1 MPRRA
6 GYRIATQLR
15 PGGGRRRLKPGA
27 VVPTSGTM
35 SVGSGLHTAGPLVE
49 APGGTGA
56 EPDRQVLLL
65 AELVGFMT
73 KDTPSVQHVLDLM
86 TPHLCEVA
94 GLTAA
99 TVFEL
104 DSESGLM
111 AATAQFGEPGRR
123 DQMVA
128 GKVFRAAAGGPPV
141 VSGQQ
146 MAIRLRIGGQTVG
159 VLLLTGERLAE
170 LRPDTISTIALHFAT
185 TLQGLFA
192 EKARQFVAHT
202 STTIQELFE
211 KGMTAGSVEEA
222 AELLTHS
229 CATAFRTEHAGLHLI
244 DSDGRIRYVYGV
256 GCPDERLE
264 QLRLNLVG
272 KSAIESPVWRSTVE
286 SGEPV
291 LINNASTAKVR
302 PGGMTETL
310 GLGSFIAMPL
320 MTGFGAVGMVL
331 CGDSSGAREWSGR
344 DRILAQQLSA
354 EGALIMDSA
363 RMRQANRLHVEELT
377 RQAFHDSLTGLP
389 NRKHLLDRGDE
400 AIEIAM
406 CTGTRLAL
414 LLLDLNGFKQVNDTI
429 GHHAGDVLLQLVAKR
444 LDGLIRKPDLVARLG
459 GDEFSVLVTGNPDDQ
474 AAVRVGERICE
485 RLREPFEIDGKPVQ
499 IGASIGVALFP
510 RHATNIGDLMKDAD
524 ASMYLAKRSGGGV
537 HLTA

>member
-1 MPRRA
+1 
-6 GYRIATQLR
+6 
-15 PGGGRRRLKPGA
+15 
-27 VVPTSGTM
+27 M
-35 SVGSGLHTAGPLVE
+35 SVGSELHPAGPRIDE
-49 APGGTGA
+49 ATGGTA
-56 EPDRQVLLL
+56 APPDRQALLL

-73 KDTPSVQHVLDLM
+73 KDTPSVQHVLDVM
-86 TPHLCEVA
+86 TPHLGEIA

-104 DSESGLM
+104 DSESGM
-111 AATAQFGEPGRR
+111 MTATAQFGEPGRR

-141 VSGQQ
+141 VSGKQ
-146 MAIRLRIGGQTVG
+146 MAARLRIGGQTVG

-170 LRPDTISTIALHFAT
+170 LRPETISTIALHFAT
-185 TLQGLFA
+185 TLQALFA

-202 STTIQELFE
+202 SSTIQELFE

-222 AELLTHS
+222 AQLLTHS
-229 CATAFRTEHAGLHLI
+229 CATAFRAEHAALHLI
-244 DSDGRIRYVYGV
+244 DNDGRIRYVYGV
-256 GCPDERLE
+256 GCHDDRLA
-264 QLRLNLVG
+264 QLRDNLVG

-291 LINNASTAKVR
+291 LVANTATAKTR
-302 PGGMTETL
+302 TGGISQTL

-320 MTGFGAVGMVL
+320 MTGFGPVGMVM
-331 CGDSSGAREWSGR
+331 CGDSTGTREWSAR
-344 DRILAQQLSA
+344 DRILAQQLAA

-363 RMRQANRLHVEELT
+363 RMREANQQHMQELT

-389 NRKHLLDRGDE
+389 NRKHLLDRGE
-400 AIEIAM
+400 QAVEIAM
-406 CTGTRLAL
+406 ATGTRMAL

-444 LDGLIRKPDLVARLG
+444 LDHLIRKPDLVARLG
-459 GDEFSVLVTGNPDDQ
+459 GDEFSVLVTANPDENG
-474 AAVRVGERICE
+474 AVRVGERICE
-485 RLREPFEIDGKPVQ
+485 RLREPFEIDGRPVR

-510 RHATNIGDLMKDAD
+510 RHAIEFSTLMKDAD
-524 ASMYLAKRSGGGV
+524 ASMYQAKRSGGGV
-537 HLTA
+537 YLTA

>member
-1 MPRRA
+1 
-6 GYRIATQLR
+6 
-15 PGGGRRRLKPGA
+15 
-27 VVPTSGTM
+27 M
-35 SVGSGLHTAGPLVE
+35 SVGTGLHTAEPRTE
-49 APGGTGA
+49 ATGGTGVT
-56 EPDRQVLLL
+56 PDRQVLLL

-86 TPHLCEVA
+86 TPHLREIA

-123 DQMVA
+123 DQLVA

-141 VSGQQ
+141 ISGQQ

-159 VLLLTGERLAE
+159 VLLLTGETLAE
-170 LRPDTISTIALHFAT
+170 LRLDTVSTIALHFAT

-202 STTIQELFE
+202 SATIQELFE
-211 KGMTAGSVEEA
+211 KGMTAGNVEEA

-229 CATAFRTEHAGLHLI
+229 CATAFRTEHASLHLI
-244 DSDGRIRYVYGV
+244 DGDGRIRYVYGV
-256 GCPDERLE
+256 GCPDERLD
-264 QLRLNLVG
+264 QLRANLVG
-272 KSAIESPVWRSTVE
+272 RSAIESPVWRSTIE

-291 LINNASTAKVR
+291 LVNNGSAAKVR

-310 GLGSFIAMPL
+310 ALRSFIAMPL
-320 MTGFGAVGMVL
+320 MTGFGPVGMVM
-331 CGDSSGAREWSGR
+331 CGDSSGEREWSAR
-344 DRILAQQLSA
+344 DRILAQQLAA

-363 RMRQANRLHVEELT
+363 RMRQANQMHVEELT

-389 NRKHLLDRGDE
+389 NRKHLLDRGEE
-400 AIEIAM
+400 AVEIAM

-429 GHHAGDVLLQLVAKR
+429 GHHAGDVLLQLVGKR
-444 LDGLIRKPDLVARLG
+444 LDGLIRRPDLAARLG
-459 GDEFSVLVTGNPDDQ
+459 GDEFSVLITGNPDEQ
-474 AAVRVGERICE
+474 AAVRISERICE
-485 RLREPFEIDGKPVQ
+485 RLREPFEIDGRMVQ

-510 RHATNIGDLMKDAD
+510 RHATEFGDLLKDAD
-524 ASMYLAKRSGGGV
+524 ASMYQAKRGGGGV
-537 HLTA
+537 HLTS

>member
-1 MPRRA
+1 M
-6 GYRIATQLR
+6 
-15 PGGGRRRLKPGA
+15 A
-27 VVPTSGTM
+27 VT
-35 SVGSGLHTAGPLVE
+35 
-49 APGGTGA
+49 
-56 EPDRQVLLL
+56 PDRQALLL

-86 TPHLCEVA
+86 APHLREIA

-104 DSESGLM
+104 DSETGM
-111 AATAQFGEPGRR
+111 MTGTAQYGEPGRR

-159 VLLLTGERLAE
+159 VLLFTGDALSE
-170 LRPDTISTIALHFAT
+170 LRPDTISTVALHFAT

-202 STTIQELFE
+202 SATIQELFE
-211 KGMTAGSVEEA
+211 KGMSAGSVEEA
-222 AELLTHS
+222 AELLTNS

-244 DSDGRIRYVYGV
+244 DNDGRIRYVYSV
-256 GCPDERLE
+256 GCPDEVK
-264 QLRLNLVG
+264 QTLRANLVG
-272 KSAIESPVWRSTVE
+272 RSAIESPVWRSTME
-286 SGEPV
+286 SGDPV
-291 LINNASTAKVR
+291 LVNNAATSKTR
-302 PGGMTETL
+302 PGGLIDTL
-310 GLGSFIAMPL
+310 GMQSFIAMPL
-320 MTGFGAVGMVL
+320 MSGFGPAGLVM
-331 CGDSSGAREWSGR
+331 CGDSSGTREWSGR
-344 DRILAQQLSA
+344 DRILAQQLAA

-363 RMRQANRLHVEELT
+363 RMRQANQMHVEELT

-389 NRKHLLDRGDE
+389 NRKRLLDRGE
-400 AIEIAM
+400 QAVEIAM
-406 CTGTRLAL
+406 ATGTRMAL

-444 LDGLIRKPDLVARLG
+444 LDGLVRHPDMVARLG
-459 GDEFSVLVTGNPDDQ
+459 GDEFSVLVTANPDERV
-474 AAVRVGERICE
+474 AVAVGERICE
-485 RLREPFEIDGKPVQ
+485 RLREPFEIDGRPVR

-510 RHATNIGDLMKDAD
+510 RHEIEFGALMKDAD
-524 ASMYLAKRSGGGV
+524 ASMYQAKRSGGGV

>member
-1 MPRRA
+1 M
-6 GYRIATQLR
+6 
-15 PGGGRRRLKPGA
+15 
-27 VVPTSGTM
+27 
-35 SVGSGLHTAGPLVE
+35 
-49 APGGTGA
+49 
-56 EPDRQVLLL
+56 

-86 TPHLCEVA
+86 TPHLRELA

-111 AATAQFGEPGRR
+111 GATAQFGEPGRR
-123 DQMVA
+123 DQLVA

-159 VLLLTGERLAE
+159 VLLLTGDLLAE
-170 LRPDTISTIALHFAT
+170 LRQDTISTVALHFAT

-202 STTIQELFE
+202 SSTIQELFE

-229 CATAFRTEHAGLHLI
+229 CATAFRTEHAALHLI
-244 DSDGRIRYVYGV
+244 DNDGRIRYVYGV
-256 GCPDERLE
+256 GCPDERLGT
-264 QLRLNLVG
+264 LRENLVG

-291 LINNASTAKVR
+291 LVGNTATAKTR
-302 PGGMTETL
+302 PGGMAQTL
-310 GLGSFIAMPL
+310 ELGSFIAMPL
-320 MTGFGAVGMVL
+320 MTGFGPVGMVM
-331 CGDSSGAREWSGR
+331 CGDSSGAREWTAR
-344 DRILAQQLSA
+344 DRILAQQLAA

-363 RMRQANRLHVEELT
+363 RMREANRQHMQELT

-389 NRKHLLDRGDE
+389 NRKALLDRGE
-400 AIEIAM
+400 QAVEIAM
-406 CTGTRLAL
+406 ATGTRLGL

-444 LDGLIRKPDLVARLG
+444 LDGLIRKPDLAARLG
-459 GDEFSVLVTGNPDDQ
+459 GDEFSVLVTANPDE
-474 AAVRVGERICE
+474 AGAVRVGERICE
-485 RLREPFEIDGKPVQ
+485 RLREPFQIDGRSVQ
-499 IGASIGVALFP
+499 IGASIGVSLFP
-510 RHATNIGDLMKDAD
+510 RHAIDFGVLMQHAD
-524 ASMYLAKRSGGGV
+524 ASMYEAKRGGGGV
-537 HLTA
+537 HLTP

>member
-1 MPRRA
+1 
-6 GYRIATQLR
+6 
-15 PGGGRRRLKPGA
+15 
-27 VVPTSGTM
+27 M
-35 SVGSGLHTAGPLVE
+35 SVGSGLHTAGPLLEE
-49 APGGTGA
+49 APGGTA
-56 EPDRQVLLL
+56 APPNRQALLL
-65 AELVGFMT
+65 AELISFMT

-86 TPHLCEVA
+86 TPHLREIA

-104 DSESGLM
+104 DSETGMM
-111 AATAQFGEPGRR
+111 AGTAQFGEPGRR

-159 VLLLTGERLAE
+159 VLLLTGDSLAD
-170 LRPDTISTIALHFAT
+170 LRQETISTVALHFAT

-202 STTIQELFE
+202 SSTIQELFE

-244 DSDGRIRYVYGV
+244 DNDGRIRYVYSV
-256 GCPDERLE
+256 GCPEERQQ
-264 QLRLNLVG
+264 QLAASLVG

-291 LINNASTAKVR
+291 LVTNAANTKVR
-302 PGGMTETL
+302 PGGMAETL
-310 GLGSFIAMPL
+310 ELSSFIAMPL
-320 MTGFGAVGMVL
+320 MSGFGPVGMVL
-331 CGDSSGAREWSGR
+331 CGDSSGTRDWSAR
-344 DRILAQQLSA
+344 DRILAQQLAA

-363 RMRQANRLHVEELT
+363 RMRQANRVHVEELT

-389 NRKHLLDRGDE
+389 NRKHLLDRGE
-400 AIEIAM
+400 QAVEVAM
-406 CTGTRLAL
+406 ATGTRLAL

-429 GHHAGDVLLQLVAKR
+429 GHHAGDVLLQLVGKR

-459 GDEFSVLVTGNPDDQ
+459 GDEFSVLVTGDPDGE
-474 AAVRVGERICE
+474 AAVQVGERICA
-485 RLREPFEIDGKPVQ
+485 RLREPFEIDGRTVQ

-510 RHATNIGDLMKDAD
+510 RHATEFGALMKDAD
-524 ASMYLAKRSGGGV
+524 ASMYEAKRSGGGV
-537 HLTA
+537 RLTP

>member
-1 MPRRA
+1 
-6 GYRIATQLR
+6 
-15 PGGGRRRLKPGA
+15 
-27 VVPTSGTM
+27 M
-35 SVGSGLHTAGPLVE
+35 SVGSGLDTAGPLTE
-49 APGGTGA
+49 APGGIVM

-86 TPHLCEVA
+86 TPHLREIA

-141 VSGQQ
+141 ISGQQ

-159 VLLLTGERLAE
+159 VLLLTGDALAG
-170 LRPDTISTIALHFAT
+170 LRPETTSTVALHFAT

-202 STTIQELFE
+202 SATIQELFE

-229 CATAFRTEHAGLHLI
+229 CATAFRTEHASLHLI
-244 DSDGRIRYVYGV
+244 DNDGRIRYVYGV
-256 GCPDERLE
+256 GCPDELLD
-264 QLRLNLVG
+264 QLRSNLVG
-272 KSAIESPVWRSTVE
+272 SPAIESAIWRSTIE

-291 LINNASTAKVR
+291 LVNDASTAKTR
-302 PGGMTETL
+302 PGGVARTL

-320 MTGFGAVGMVL
+320 MTGFGAVGMVM
-331 CGDSSGAREWSGR
+331 CGDSSGPREWSGR
-344 DRILAQQLSA
+344 DRILAQQLAA

-363 RMRQANRLHVEELT
+363 RMRQANQQHMQELT

-389 NRKHLLDRGDE
+389 NRKALLDRGE
-400 AIEIAM
+400 QAVEIAM
-406 CTGTRLAL
+406 ATGTRMAL

-444 LDGLIRKPDLVARLG
+444 LDALIRRPDLVARLG
-459 GDEFSVLVTGNPDDQ
+459 GDEFSVLVTANPDDEG
-474 AAVRVGERICE
+474 AVRVGERICE
-485 RLREPFEIDGKPVQ
+485 LLREPFEIDGRPVR
-499 IGASIGVALFP
+499 IGASIGVASFP
-510 RHATNIGDLMKDAD
+510 RHAIEFGALMKDAD
-524 ASMYLAKRSGGGV
+524 ASMYQAKRGGGGV

>member
-1 MPRRA
+1 M
-6 GYRIATQLR
+6 
-15 PGGGRRRLKPGA
+15 
-27 VVPTSGTM
+27 
-35 SVGSGLHTAGPLVE
+35 
-49 APGGTGA
+49 TGV

-86 TPHLCEVA
+86 TPHLREIA

-104 DSESGLM
+104 DSESGMM

-159 VLLLTGERLAE
+159 VLLLTGDALAE
-170 LRPDTISTIALHFAT
+170 LRLDTISTVALHFAT

-202 STTIQELFE
+202 SSTIQELFE

-229 CATAFRTEHAGLHLI
+229 CATAFRTEHASLHLI
-244 DSDGRIRYVYGV
+244 DGDGRIRYVYGV
-256 GCPDERLE
+256 GCPDERLD
-264 QLRLNLVG
+264 QLRTNLIG
-272 KSAIESPVWRSTVE
+272 KSAIESPIWRNTVE
-286 SGEPV
+286 SGEPM
-291 LINNASTAKVR
+291 LISNVATAKTR
-302 PGGMTETL
+302 PGGMAQTL
-310 GLGSFIAMPL
+310 ELASFIAMPL
-320 MTGFGAVGMVL
+320 MTGFGPAGMVM
-331 CGDSSGAREWSGR
+331 CGDSSGAREWSAR
-344 DRILAQQLSA
+344 DRILAQQLAA

-363 RMRQANRLHVEELT
+363 RMREANRQHMQELT

-389 NRKHLLDRGDE
+389 NRKHLLDRGEE
-400 AIEIAM
+400 AVEIAM
-406 CTGTRLAL
+406 ATGTRMGL
-414 LLLDLNGFKQVNDTI
+414 LMLDLNGFKQVNDTI
-429 GHHAGDVLLQLVAKR
+429 GHHAGDVLLQLVGKR
-444 LDGLIRKPDLVARLG
+444 LSGLIRHPDMVARLG
-459 GDEFSVLVTGNPDDQ
+459 GDEFSVLVTANPDDE
-474 AAVRVGERICE
+474 AAVGVGERICE
-485 RLREPFEIDGKPVQ
+485 LLREPFEIDGREVR

-510 RHATNIGDLMKDAD
+510 RHAIEFGTLMKDAD
-524 ASMYLAKRSGGGV
+524 AAMYQAKRGGGGV
-537 HLTA
+537 RLTS